1 MNFVNNPAHP
11 IGSHLMRFGI
21 YNLCV
26 VFVQAYGWVFN
37 KSEKNEQKQHRT
49 TGASIETGI

>member
-37 KSEKNEQKQHRT
+37 KSVKNEQKQHRT
-49 TGASIETGI
+49 TGAIT